1 MEIKGSKVL
10 VLGGYGQ
17 VGIAICRL
25 LLINEPKELIVTSLK
40 ESEVQSAVDE
50 LSSDCRPT
58 TKIKAISGNL
68 FLRWDM
74 KEKTLAEISKHP
86 EFLETV
92 VDDNMNELNAEMLTS
107 SALYRVITENQPDII
122 VDCITTAGALA
133 YRNVY
138 NCYEGIRHE
147 VKAPENIEN
156 HPNPIHSL
164 LITMVIPPLIR
175 HMQILHEAMKCAKV
189 SFYLKIGTT
198 GTGGMGFNIPFT
210 HGEESPSRLLMT
222 KAAAAG
228 AHSMLLFLLHNMP
241 GGPIIKEIKPA
252 AMIGWKR
259 IDRGVIK
266 KAGQPLKAFDCTL
279 EKAHRLI
286 LGDTFRYGDFNIG
299 YARSGEYLQGTY
311 VDTGE
316 NGLFSL
322 PEFKILT
329 ALGLM
334 EFVTP
339 EEIACSAVQLI
350 RGTGGSKNVLEALDG
365 AVMGPTYRAGFMR
378 ESVVRRMESLG
389 SNGISYGLLGPK
401 VSKLVFEAQLLRNT
415 FLTIENFLSTTAP
428 GAANALNLTLDN
440 DQSLRIDP
448 LSIGIPILLPDGE
461 HLLFA
466 NRGSGDK
473 EWEERPWEITRDNIQ
488 KWASF
493 EWIDLRPE
501 NIQRWRVRVQSILN
515 ERTSSTG
522 DSCSRL
528 DRGETFW
535 QSDETGNTII
545 DPGEFTAWTLINE
558 FGGGRPEAYRESCEQ
573 EP

>member
-40 ESEVQSAVDE
+40 ESEVQSAIDE
-50 LSSDCRPT
+50 LSNDCRPT

-74 KEKTLAEISKHP
+74 KEKTLAEISKHQ
-86 EFLETV
+86 ELLEKV
-92 VDDNMNELNAEMLTS
+92 VDDNMDEMNEEILTS
-107 SALYRVITENQPDII
+107 SMLYRVITENQPDII
-122 VDCITTAGALA
+122 VDCITTAGAMA

-138 NCYEGIRHE
+138 SCYEGIRHD
-147 VKAPENIEN
+147 VKAAKDTEN
-156 HPNPIHSL
+156 HPNPIHNL
-164 LITMVIPPLIR
+164 LITMAIPPLIR
-175 HMQILHEAMKCAKV
+175 HIQILHEAMKCARV
-189 SFYLKIGTT
+189 SLYLKVGTT
-198 GTGGMGFNIPFT
+198 GTGGMGLNLPFT

-222 KAAAAG
+222 KAAIAG

-266 KAGQPLKAFDCTL
+266 KSGQPVKVFDCKL
-279 EKAHRLI
+279 ERAHRLI
-286 LGDTFRYGDFNIG
+286 LGDTFRYGDFDIG
-299 YARSGEYLQGTY
+299 YSRSEEYLQGTY

-339 EEIACSAVQLI
+339 EEIACSAIQLI

-389 SNGISYGLLGPK
+389 PNGISYGLLGPK
-401 VSKLVFEAQLLRNT
+401 ISKLVFEAQLLRNT
-415 FLTIENFLSTTAP
+415 FQTIDNFLSTTAP
-428 GAANALNLTLDN
+428 EAANALKMILDN
-440 DQSLRIDP
+440 DQNLRIAP

-466 NRGSGDK
+466 SRGSGEK
-473 EWEERPWEITRDNIQ
+473 EWEKRPWEITRDNIH

-501 NIQRWRVRVQSILN
+501 NIQRWRERVQSILN
-515 ERTSSTG
+515 ERMSSTG
-522 DSCSRL
+522 DSCSRP

-535 QSDETGNTII
+535 QSDEKGNTII
-545 DPGEFTAWTLINE
+545 DPGEFTAWILINE
-558 FGGGRPEAYRESCEQ
+558 FGGGRPEAYRESCEH